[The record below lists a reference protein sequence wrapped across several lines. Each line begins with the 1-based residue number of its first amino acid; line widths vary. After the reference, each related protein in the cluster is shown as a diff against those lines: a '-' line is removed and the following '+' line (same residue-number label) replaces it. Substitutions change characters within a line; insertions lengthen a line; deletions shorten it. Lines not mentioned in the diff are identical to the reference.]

1 MEGGAN
7 MHNKPQIKLI
17 FIVFA
22 SCLFIFS
29 PLLIL
34 LIPLFFPVTF
44 FYEKYTWVYYIPSI
58 NHILTGIAIG
68 LLFLACITVI
78 IIKKFKIML
87 PIVSTLTIG
96 AIVLIVGSSV
106 SYLKI
111 TQDGMKFRYPFEMK
125 ENVYEWNEL
134 EKVEY
139 YPILYGTG
147 RATYDVTFKDG
158 KSFEFSENGDVLLIR
173 SKLKWVLFQ
182 HDISYRNMSTGHPI
196 K

>member
-1 MEGGAN
+1 
-7 MHNKPQIKLI
+7 MHNQPQIKLI

-22 SCLFIFS
+22 SCLLIFS

-44 FYEKYTWVYYIPSI
+44 FYEKYTWVYYIPPI
-58 NHILTGIAIG
+58 NHLLIGIAIG
-68 LLFLACITVI
+68 LLFLACITVLL
-78 IIKKFKIML
+78 IKKFKIML
-87 PIVSTLTIG
+87 PIASILTIS
-96 AIVLIVGSSV
+96 AIMVTLGSSV

-111 TQDGMKFRYPFEMK
+111 TPDGMKFRNPFETK
-125 ENVYEWNEL
+125 EEVYKWNEL

-147 RATYDVTFKDG
+147 DATYKVTFKDG
-158 KSFEFSENGDVLLIR
+158 ESFEFRETGNVHLIR
-173 SKLKWVLFQ
+173 SRLKGVLFQ
-182 HDISYRNMSTGHPI
+182 YNIPYINMSTGLQI